1 MRLRFGLDDGRA
13 RTLEEVGK
21 EFNVTRERIRQI
33 EAKAL
38 SKASSS
44 KPQPQAEG
52 LSGLMAGK
60 VQLSERLTAIAE
72 MVTEGNRLV
81 DVGCDHGYLPVY
93 LMLQHKIPRAIATD
107 VGKLPSGKSAGTHRT
122 VSYGSIHRNEIV

>member
-1 MRLRFGLDDGRA
+1 
-13 RTLEEVGK
+13 
-21 EFNVTRERIRQI
+21 
-33 EAKAL
+33 
-38 SKASSS
+38 
-44 KPQPQAEG
+44 
-52 LSGLMAGK
+52 MAGK

-107 VGKLPSGKSAGTHRT
+107 VAKVLWQERRNTSH
-122 VSYGSIHRNEIV
+122 SIIWKHT

>member
-1 MRLRFGLDDGRA
+1 
-13 RTLEEVGK
+13 
-21 EFNVTRERIRQI
+21 
-33 EAKAL
+33 
-38 SKASSS
+38 
-44 KPQPQAEG
+44 
-52 LSGLMAGK
+52 MAGK

-107 VGKLPSGKSAGTHRT
+107 VGKGPLASAGTHRT
-122 VSYGSIHRNEIV
+122 VSYGSIHRNEIVQRFVRNPAR